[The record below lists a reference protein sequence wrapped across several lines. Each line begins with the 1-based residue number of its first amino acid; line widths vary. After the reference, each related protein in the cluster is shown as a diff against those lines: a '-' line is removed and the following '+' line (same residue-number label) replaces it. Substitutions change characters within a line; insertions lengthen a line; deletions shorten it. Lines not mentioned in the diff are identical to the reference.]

1 MKRSNETVGKA
12 VAAVTKM
19 NGVQARKFASV
30 RWMVVLLCV
39 FCPDVTHAQA
49 PATVVP
55 SPAEPQGSP
64 ASIASPPTN
73 PQAMPSEPAVDD
85 PMLAPPPRPQRELAD
100 WNEAAVELRARS
112 ISLATAY
119 AEVSKAEAQ
128 SRIAL
133 AALLPSINASA
144 TATHQFITNKVTSS
158 QGGNGVPITKTLT
171 TPSSDYINGN
181 ITLVQD
187 LIDAK
192 AWHDL
197 GTARAAEVVQR
208 LGVENVKRTMVL
220 SLATSMVAVVT
231 AERVAEI
238 NRIGLRSALE
248 LLNLTNRKR
257 ALGAAT
263 GLDTVR
269 AEQNVAQSRSAI
281 VSGDE
286 SLRQA
291 REALGLALGEPRQ
304 VAVTSALKLDGV
316 LQSVGQTCHS
326 LNNSQDRPELAAA
339 RQQLAVAERGIR
351 SVELSFL
358 PTLKAQSAV
367 SSSTLDPGASPRTTW
382 NIQAVLSVPIWDGGA
397 RYGSLRS
404 ARANRDEAAYSIEST
419 QRSITIEVEQARRAV
434 QVAEQSV
441 AVARNS
447 AALATRNDELTRIAY
462 RLGQGTTS
470 FELVAAA
477 VALQQAQVQLA
488 VQEFGVVGA
497 RLTALLAMA
506 RCSD

>member
-1 MKRSNETVGKA
+1 MTA
-12 VAAVTKM
+12 
-19 NGVQARKFASV
+19 
-30 RWMVVLLCV
+30 LL
-39 FCPDVTHAQA
+39 FFLCPELTNAQA
-49 PATVVP
+49 PATGP
-55 SPAEPQGSP
+55 TSQTMQAGSP
-64 ASIASPPTN
+64 ASIAPAQSNTP
-73 PQAMPSEPAVDD
+73 AVPSEPAVDD
-85 PMLAPPPRPQRELAD
+85 PMLTPPPRPQRELAD

-119 AEVSKAEAQ
+119 AEVTKAEAQ

-133 AALLPSINASA
+133 AALLPSINATA
-144 TATHQFITNKVTSS
+144 TATHQFITNKVTTIQSVT
-158 QGGNGVPITKTLT
+158 NGTQNLKTLT
-171 TPSSDYINGN
+171 TPSTDYINGN

-187 LIDAK
+187 LVDAK

-248 LLNLTNRKR
+248 LLNLTNKKR
-257 ALGAAT
+257 TLGAAT

-269 AEQNVAQSRSAI
+269 AEQNVESSRAAI

-316 LQSVGQTCHS
+316 LQSIGQTCHP
-326 LNNSQDRPELAAA
+326 LNNSLDRPELAAA
-339 RQQLAVAERGIR
+339 RQQLAVTERGIR

-358 PTLKAQSAV
+358 PTLKAQSTV
-367 SSSTLDPGASPRTTW
+367 SSSTLDPGAAPRTTW

-404 ARANRDEAAYSIEST
+404 ARATRDEAAYSIEST

-441 AVARNS
+441 VVARNS
-447 AALATRNDELTRIAY
+447 AVLAARNDELTRTAY

-497 RLTALLAMA
+497 RLTALLTMA